1 MYNSLNHHMMRLLD
15 FFYTEHD
22 CNILDSRQKT
32 NKIPL
37 NTNILVLSSIKDILS
52 QQLKLALFHLNGI
65 LLYAEMS

>member
-1 MYNSLNHHMMRLLD
+1 MLYFIEQSIR
-15 FFYTEHD
+15 E
-22 CNILDSRQKT
+22 LDSS
-32 NKIPL
+32 

>member
-37 NTNILVLSSIKDILS
+37 NTNIFPALSISF
-52 QQLKLALFHLNGI
+52 LFI
-65 LLYAEMS
+65 YTFCIVMF

>member
-1 MYNSLNHHMMRLLD
+1 MKITPTTSYVIFHLTSIR
-15 FFYTEHD
+15 E
-22 CNILDSRQKT
+22 LDSS
-32 NKIPL
+32 